1 MSISKNVV
9 INGQELKLKDTIAV
23 TRYGSKVSLLIDK
36 KAREKVQASY
46 DYINKQI
53 LNDRVIYGVNT
64 NYGGMA
70 DKTKIDNNDINLQT
84 NLIWGLKC
92 GTGEKISPE
101 HVKAG
106 MLLRANSLAKGVSG
120 INPELIE
127 RLVKFINFGMTPV
140 VRKYG
145 SIGASGDLVP
155 LANVMG
161 AIAGIDPSFRVD
173 YNGNEISS
181 IEALELL
188 GLKPIKLTAKDGIAM
203 VNGTSMMTGIAQHV
217 VYDTCTIFKLYTY
230 INAFCIN
237 ALQAASEPFH
247 PFIHMHKPFPGQV
260 QVAEIISDLISGS
273 KFVLCDANDSCQSKD
288 KQLIQD
294 RYSLRC
300 IPQYAGVILD
310 GIRQIK
316 TWVEVEGNA
325 VSDNPLI
332 DAENDKI
339 YHGGNFLGQ
348 YIGVG
353 MDQLRYHIA
362 LMAKHLDT
370 QLGLLVEPAFNN
382 NLPPSL
388 VGNSTSNVKFGLK
401 GLQICANSIM
411 PVLLH
416 LSASIA
422 PLFPTHAEQ
431 YNQNINSQGYSSAN
445 LAWDSVTIMKQYL
458 AISLIFAVQ
467 AIDLRSQINYGN
479 YDGRSYLSPKLTP
492 LYEAVH
498 TLLNQNLSL
507 NKPLI
512 RHNHEQSL
520 DEYIAKITND
530 IGSINGIIMGSVAKN
545 GSPAIL

>member
-1 MSISKNVV
+1 MSVTKDVV
-9 INGQELKLKDTIAV
+9 INGQELKLEDTLAV
-23 TRYGSKVSLLIDK
+23 TRYGSKVSILTDK
-36 KAREKVQASY
+36 NAREKVQASY
-46 DYINKQI
+46 DYINQEI
-53 LNDRVIYGVNT
+53 LKNRVIYGVNT

-92 GTGEKISPE
+92 GTGEKISSE

-106 MLLRANSLAKGVSG
+106 MFLRANSLAKGVSG

-127 RLVKFINFGMTPV
+127 RLVKFINFGLTPV

-173 YNGNEISS
+173 YKGKEIGSL
-181 IEALELL
+181 EALELID
-188 GLKPIKLTAKDGIAM
+188 LKPIKLTTKDGIAM
-203 VNGTSMMTGIAQHV
+203 VNGTSMMTGIAQHA
-217 VYDTCTIFKLYTY
+217 VYDTCMIFKLYIY
-230 INAFCIN
+230 INALCIN

-247 PFIHMHKPFPGQV
+247 PFIHKHKPFPGQV
-260 QVAEIISDLISGS
+260 AVAEIISDLIGGS
-273 KFVLCDANDSCQSKD
+273 KFVLCDANDSCKSKD

-310 GIRQIK
+310 GIRQIR

-332 DAENDKI
+332 NAENGEI
-339 YHGGNFLGQ
+339 CHGGNFLGQ

-353 MDQLRYHIA
+353 MDQLRYYIA
-362 LMAKHLDT
+362 LMTKHLDA
-370 QLGLLVEPAFNN
+370 QLALLVEPAFNN

-388 VGNSTSNVKFGLK
+388 IGNGTGSVKFGLK

-416 LSASIA
+416 LSNNIV

-445 LAWDSVTIMKQYL
+445 LAWDSVTIMQQYL

-467 AIDLRSQINYGN
+467 AIDLRSKISYGHH
-479 YDGRSYLSPKLTP
+479 DGRPYLSSKLVP
-492 LYEAVH
+492 FYEAVYK
-498 TLLNQNLSL
+498 LLGQDISTD
-507 NKPLI
+507 KPLI
-512 RHNHEQSL
+512 RHNYEQSL
-520 DEYIAKITND
+520 DEYIAKIAKD
-530 IGSINGIIMGSVAKN
+530 FGSVN
-545 GSPAIL
+545 GLIVSAVDINID